1 MACANEEA
9 AVYDPAVYY
18 GHREM
23 DIAMTLLFGGFDEVF
38 YHHYNEAFPLQTGW
52 QQRVA
57 LCQLYPLLV
66 HLLIFGSSYYSRV
79 KAVLNRYI

>member
-1 MACANEEA
+1 MACADGKVA
-9 AVYDPAVYY
+9 IYDPAVYY

-23 DIAMTLLFGGFDEVF
+23 DIAMTLLFGGFDKAF
-38 YHHYNEAFPLQTGW
+38 YYHYNESYPLQNGW

-66 HLLIFGSSYYSRV
+66 HLILFGSSYYNRV
-79 KAVLNRYI
+79 KNVLNKYA